1 MTNVVFIAD
10 FFVEHVLGG
19 GEINN
24 EELINILSSEGVVV
38 HKIQS
43 HLATEQLINNFAASV
58 FIIGNFVNLKQPV
71 REALFDKEYIIY
83 EHDHKYLKSRNPA
96 TYINFQ
102 APPDQII
109 NKDFYKSA
117 NTVFCQSSFHSE
129 IVSSN
134 LKIDN
139 IISLG
144 GNLWSTEDLALLRDL
159 SSHKKKDRHSIM
171 ESSIPHKN
179 TIDSIRY
186 CKAKNLDY
194 ELIPSLPYKEFLKR
208 LGGNKALVF
217 FPKTPETLSRIVV
230 EARMMDMKVI
240 TNKLVGASKE
250 DWFRLRG
257 EELIELME
265 TKRQQ
270 IPSLVKNSLGL

>member
-1 MTNVVFIAD
+1 MTSVVFIAD
-10 FFVEHVLGG
+10 WFVEQVAGG

-24 EELINILSSEGVVV
+24 DEFIKILTSQGYEV

-43 HLATEQLINNFAASV
+43 HLVNEETISQFNNSV
-58 FIIGNFVNLKQPV
+58 FIVANFINLSQGAK
-71 REALFDKEYIIY
+71 RALQDKSYVIY
-83 EHDHKYLKSRNPA
+83 EHDHKYLKTRNPA
-96 TYINFQ
+96 AYPDFS
-102 APPDQII
+102 APIEQII

-117 NTVFCQSSFHSE
+117 NAVLCQSSFHRD
-129 IVSSN
+129 IVKKN

-139 IISLG
+139 IVSLG

-159 SSHKKKDRHSIM
+159 SSRKKKNSHSIM

-194 ELIPSLPYKEFLKR
+194 ELIPSLPYKQFLKR

-230 EARMMDMKVI
+230 EARMMDMRVI
-240 TNKLVGASKE
+240 TNKLVGASRE
-250 DWFRLRG
+250 DWFKLRG
-257 EELIELME
+257 EELIEVME
-265 TKRQQ
+265 AKRQQ
-270 IPSLVKNSLGL
+270 IPGLVKNSLGL

>member
-1 MTNVVFIAD
+1 MTDVVFIAD

-24 EELINILSSEGVVV
+24 DELINILSSEGIIV

-43 HLATEQLINNFAASV
+43 HLVTEQLINNFAASV
-58 FIIGNFVNLKQPV
+58 FIIGNFINLSQPA
-71 REALFDKEYIIY
+71 REALFDKKYVIY

-96 TYINFQ
+96 TYKNFQ

-109 NKDFYKSA
+109 NKVFYKSA
-117 NTVFCQSSFHSE
+117 NAVFCQSSFHSE
-129 IVSSN
+129 IVTSN

-144 GNLWSTEDLALLRDL
+144 GNLWSTEDLGLLRDL
-159 SSHKKKDRHSIM
+159 SSSKKRDSHSIM

-194 ELIPSLPYKEFLKR
+194 ELIPSLPYKQFLKR

-230 EARMMDMKVI
+230 EARMMDMRII
-240 TNKLVGASKE
+240 TNKLVGASRE
-250 DWFRLRG
+250 DWFKLRG
-257 EELIELME
+257 EELIEVME
-265 TKRQQ
+265 AKRQQ